1 MRAITPIS
9 GDVLVKA
16 GLVLAGAGLLA
27 WVLYRN
33 RNLVNPLSRDNAAY
47 SGVNAI
53 GAALATSPD
62 APGKNA
68 DGSWS
73 LGGWLFD
80 VLNPGTAAAVRSM
93 SGPVAPTSASYPVID
108 YAAVGSF

>member
-1 MRAITPIS
+1 MAKVTPVS
-9 GDVLVKA
+9 GDFLVKA

-27 WVLYRN
+27 WLVYRN

-62 APGKNA
+62 AAGKNA

-73 LGGWLFD
+73 LGGWMFD
-80 VLNPGTAAAVRSM
+80 VLNPGTVAELRAIKGPAQAAD
-93 SGPVAPTSASYPVID
+93 YPILD
-108 YAAVGSF
+108 YAEVGAF

>member
-1 MRAITPIS
+1 MATVTPVS
-9 GDVLVKA
+9 GDFLVKA

-27 WVLYRN
+27 WLVYRN

-47 SGVNAI
+47 SGVNALGNAI
-53 GAALATSPD
+53 YTDPD

-73 LGGWLFD
+73 LGGAIFD
-80 VLNPGTAAAVRSM
+80 WLNPGTAAAVRAM
-93 SGPVAPTSASYPVID
+93 SGPAQAADYPILD
-108 YAAVGSF
+108 YAEVGAF

>member
-1 MRAITPIS
+1 MLKVTPVS
-9 GDVLVKA
+9 GDFLVKA

-27 WVLYRN
+27 WLAYRN

-62 APGKNA
+62 GAGMNA

-73 LGGWLFD
+73 LGGAIFD
-80 VLNPGTAAAVRSM
+80 WLNPGTAAAVRAI
-93 SGPVAPTSASYPVID
+93 SGPASAGDYPIID
-108 YAAVGSF
+108 YAEQGAF